1 MFSETLK
8 RGLLAHLIKFRFTI
22 TVITCLLFVITTTLT
37 GDDSDNQLDRQTDD
51 PFEILCQLPHPHKV
65 ERQISWGYVGA
76 YGTSRD
82 DMTKRVAFW
91 RDSTDNFLS
100 NAPDTEIA
108 EFASIFTSRTVIA
121 VLRELVDGK
130 KSVADLAKACGI
142 SESEVEKAVD
152 TLMKAT
158 LAVRTEDN
166 IIRPHNDAISF
177 FLNFVSMTTVH
188 LGHTKSDR

>member
-1 MFSETLK
+1 MFLENSK
-8 RGLLAHLIKFRFTI
+8 RGLLAHLITFCFAVTI
-22 TVITCLLFVITTTLT
+22 TTIGILLVSTNTLT
-37 GDDSDNQLDRQTDD
+37 GHESD
-51 PFEILCQLPHPHKV
+51 EPHPAQEEALATLRQLFDGK
-65 ERQISWGYVGA
+65 RQISWGYVGA
-76 YGTSRD
+76 YRTAPSRVKSR
-82 DMTKRVAFW
+82 TAFW
-91 RDSTDNFLS
+91 WDDLDKFLS

-108 EFASIFTSRTVIA
+108 EFASIFTNRTVIA

-130 KSVADLAKACGI
+130 KSVADLVKALDI

-158 LAVRTEDN
+158 LVVRTEDN
-166 IIRPHNDAISF
+166 IIRPHNDAVSF